1 MKKAEDKAETKNIFE
16 VKSLIGE
23 PKRKSL
29 FDKSEPLKAPSEQL
43 PEEKSREQQGQN
55 LLERKQGDVSI
66 KSQKPEYE
74 KNNKSENK
82 LLENTRKHL
91 IEEEGIKKHG
101 YLDTKGYITTA
112 VGKNIDNYND
122 FSVCLSTRINGGRC
136 IL

>member
-29 FDKSEPLKAPSEQL
+29 FDKSEPQRTPAEQIR
-43 PEEKSREQQGQN
+43 EEKSREEKSLN
-55 LLERKQGDVSI
+55 LLERKQGEVSI
-66 KSQKPEYE
+66 KSQKLEYE

-91 IEEEGIKKHG
+91 IEEEGIKK
-101 YLDTKGYITTA
+101 TW
-112 VGKNIDNYND
+112 
-122 FSVCLSTRINGGRC
+122 LS
-136 IL
+136 